1 MKPIL
6 NSSILSLILL
16 FSIMHVT
23 YSQEEISYKN
33 NPLTLSEFLSGVI
46 QGNLEYIAGQF
57 NVSIAEAELKAAKVF
72 PDPEVSIG
80 YSNNEDRTLRMGQS
94 VEAGIS
100 YPINFGNKRG
110 AGIALAASNHEL
122 SQLLLNAYFH
132 NLRADAALSYFA
144 ALRDYRIYELQRNI
158 YEQLSRLA
166 YADSIRLKNGETT
179 GLDALQSSLEAR
191 SQLTN
196 VFQSRANMQNASVN
210 LIRLQGRS
218 NFDTLD
224 NPSDGFPYK
233 EYDFKLN
240 ELLQKAV
247 ENRAELLAAIKNK
260 EVSEKIL
267 NLLKANRAF
276 EISLETGYSYNSI
289 VKNEIAPAPAYNGLS
304 AGITIP
310 LKFSSLNKG
319 SMEAAD
325 LAIRQSQI
333 IVNDTELQITSDV
346 LQAYNYYFAQYKKLE
361 HYNQGLVED
370 AGKILQGRIYSYQ
383 NGESGL
389 LDVLNAQRTY
399 IELQLNHLEAMF
411 DYTSALIALERAT
424 GIWDITSG
432 R

>member
-1 MKPIL
+1 MKRII
-6 NSSILSLILL
+6 NSSILSSLLL
-16 FSIMHVT
+16 FSVIQVA
-23 YSQEEISYKN
+23 YSQEEIIYKN
-33 NPLTLSEFLSGVI
+33 NPVTLSEFLSDVM

-72 PDPEVSIG
+72 PDPEVSVG
-80 YSNNEDRTLRMGQS
+80 YSNNENRTLQMGQS

-110 AGIALAASNHEL
+110 AGIALASSNHEL
-122 SQLLLNAYFH
+122 SQLLLNAYFQ

-144 ALRDYRIYELQRNI
+144 TLRDYRIYELQKNI

-191 SQLTN
+191 SQLTY
-196 VFQSRANMQNASVN
+196 VFQSRADMQNASVN
-210 LIRLQGRS
+210 LMRLQGKT
-218 NFDTLD
+218 NFDILD

-233 EYDFKLN
+233 GYDFKLN
-240 ELLQKAV
+240 ELLQNAV

-260 EVSEKIL
+260 EVSEKNL
-267 NLLKANRAF
+267 RLLKANRAF

-310 LKFSSLNKG
+310 FKFSSINKG
-319 SMEAAD
+319 SVEAAD
-325 LAIRQSQI
+325 MAIKQSQTI
-333 IVNDTELQITSDV
+333 ISDTELQITSEV
-346 LQAYNYYFAQYKKLE
+346 IQAYNNFIAQNKKLE
-361 HYNQGLVED
+361 HYNQGLIED

-399 IELQLNHLEAMF
+399 IELQLNHLEALF
-411 DYTSALIALERAT
+411 DYTSALIDIERAA
-424 GIWDITSG
+424 GIWDLSQ
-432 R
+432 

>member
-1 MKPIL
+1 MKPVI
-6 NSSILSLILL
+6 NSLILSLLLL
-16 FSIMHVT
+16 FSVMQIT
-23 YSQEEISYKN
+23 YSQEEIIYKN
-33 NPLTLSEFLSGVI
+33 NPLTLSEFLSDVMH
-46 QGNLEYIAGQF
+46 GNLEYIAGQF
-57 NVSIAEAELKAAKVF
+57 NVSIAEAELKAAKIF

-80 YSNNEDRTLRMGQS
+80 YSNNEDRALQMGQS

-110 AGIALAASNHEL
+110 AGIALAGSNHEL
-122 SQLLLNAYFH
+122 SQLLLNAYFN

-144 ALRDYRIYELQRNI
+144 SLRDYRTYELQKNI

-196 VFQSRANMQNASVN
+196 VFQSRADMQNASVN
-210 LIRLQGRS
+210 LMRLQGRS
-218 NFDTLD
+218 GFDTLD

-233 EYDFKLN
+233 EYNFKLN
-240 ELLQKAV
+240 ELLQHAV
-247 ENRAELLAAIKNK
+247 ENRAELLAVIKNK

-276 EISLETGYSYNSI
+276 EITLETGYSYNSI

-304 AGITIP
+304 AGISIP

-325 LAIRQSQI
+325 LAIKQSQI
-333 IVNDTELQITSDV
+333 IVNDIELQITSEV
-346 LQAYNYYFAQYKKLE
+346 LQAYNNFSAQDKKLE
-361 HYNQGLVED
+361 HYSQGLVED

-411 DYTSALIALERAT
+411 DYTSALIDLERAA

-432 R
+432 Q